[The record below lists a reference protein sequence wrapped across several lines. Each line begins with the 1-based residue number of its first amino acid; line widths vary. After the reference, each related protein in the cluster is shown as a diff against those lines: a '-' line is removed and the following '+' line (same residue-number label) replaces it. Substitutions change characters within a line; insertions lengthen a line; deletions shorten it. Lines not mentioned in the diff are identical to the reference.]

1 MYKNVLF
8 VELVND
14 NISVSILVLMDLCI
28 KTEET
33 VLRSV
38 SARVVSILVLMD
50 LCIKTFHRSVLG
62 YKICSVSILV
72 LMDLCIK
79 TQILIVLKWLI

>member
-1 MYKNVLF
+1 MYKNKAKCAGYYGK
-8 VELVND
+8 D
-14 NISVSILVLMDLCI
+14 IVSILVLMDLCI

-50 LCIKTFHRSVLG
+50 LCIKTIHRR
-62 YKICSVSILV
+62 YKDIPYHLFQSLF
-72 LMDLCIK
+72 
-79 TQILIVLKWLI
+79 